1 MTMRLWVTLD
11 EEAGDALKEL
21 AESRGSVPSRTA
33 SELLTA
39 SLRGEQP
46 GGARDTREL
55 LSRGVGKFEPGRE
68 YIVSEAYELGGGE
81 WGSLSRPEKM
91 VVAKSL
97 ARLAREDSSP
107 VALSTTR
114 NKINYYRLKEGEPR

>member
-1 MTMRLWVTLD
+1 MRLWVTLD
-11 EEAGDALKEL
+11 EEAGDALREL
-21 AESRGSVPSRTA
+21 AERRGSVPSRTA

-46 GGARDTREL
+46 DGGREVREL
-55 LSRGVGKFEPGRE
+55 LDRGVGEFEPGRE
-68 YIVSEAYELGGGE
+68 YTVRDAYELGGGE
-81 WGSLSRPEKM
+81 WGALSRPEKM

-107 VALSTTR
+107 VALSATR